1 MHHAARG
8 DQTLLA
14 ESVAEGVG
22 QLVANVTQLLKRE
35 ALDRRLEVIEAWQ
48 TDLIDIVAFL
58 NRPRDGE
65 AGWEAFLQGL
75 LEQGELEAMRQGQGE
90 LEAMRMASDAQY
102 AKDLAWNTK
111 LLLVVEQAAGFAEE
125 SRSVGNSAFIQRNIW
140 SEDREKQ
147 VQVLLRDLGRLATSS
162 WSEEQKVELEARK
175 TATETDNEAKTL
187 VITAKTLAEKKSEIT
202 AEYNK
207 IAAEKLRIAQLMAR
221 LSKDISEVVRIS
233 ASARLSP
240 PLPPPPPPPS
250 SPAHLES
257 CLTPFRCQDRQLGLV
272 QREEQG
278 QREFSEKSAEQAN
291 TAKKAAETF
300 NRQHAKAHET
310 VTRLREMC
318 QCARDLRVGSAETLM
333 MKASSVSDLSA
344 KARLD
349 LVENRLSLHVGAL
362 ERLCK
367 RYHHLAEALE
377 PLEAKREDMMKAG
390 MHDVVEELL
399 PMYRKVRA
407 AHEKAL
413 SDISDVRRDL
423 DGLVLDERCAEQELV
438 NLDGAGFEGLAGGG
452 RRRRIEDLRA
462 GAVMLLA
469 QVYPKDF

>member
-1 MHHAARG
+1 M
-8 DQTLLA
+8 
-14 ESVAEGVG
+14 AEGVG

-35 ALDRRLEVIEAWQ
+35 ALDRRLEVMEVWQ
-48 TDLIDIVAFL
+48 TDLIDIVAVL

-125 SRSVGNSAFIQRNIW
+125 SRSVGNSAFIQGNIW

-162 WSEEQKVELEARK
+162 RSEEQKVELEARK

-187 VITAKTLAEKKSEIT
+187 VITPKTLAEKKSELT

-207 IAAEKLRIAQLMAR
+207 LAAEKLRIAQLMAR

-240 PLPPPPPPPS
+240 PLPPPPRPPS

-257 CLTPFRCQDRQLGLV
+257 CLTPFCCQDRQLGLV

-278 QREFSEKSAEQAN
+278 QRESSEKSAEQAN
-291 TAKKAAETF
+291 TAKKAAEAFFSGSTP
-300 NRQHAKAHET
+300 RP
-310 VTRLREMC
+310 TRPS
-318 QCARDLRVGSAETLM
+318 QGS
-333 MKASSVSDLSA
+333 
-344 KARLD
+344 
-349 LVENRLSLHVGAL
+349 G
-362 ERLCK
+362 
-367 RYHHLAEALE
+367 
-377 PLEAKREDMMKAG
+377 
-390 MHDVVEELL
+390 
-399 PMYRKVRA
+399 
-407 AHEKAL
+407 
-413 SDISDVRRDL
+413 
-423 DGLVLDERCAEQELV
+423 RCASAP
-438 NLDGAGFEGLAGGG
+438 GICGWG
-452 RRRRIEDLRA
+452 RQR
-462 GAVMLLA
+462 
-469 QVYPKDF
+469 PS